1 MIHAARLVLGHRNND
16 WINWYQF
23 FQFLETKSWETIE
36 LRQLAQ
42 VLQQV
47 GISEESS
54 KRCIANE
61 YLENYS
67 GDELN
72 TRIADD
78 EKVIPFFIEN
88 IDLIAEALGLLPS
101 KNQNSWRYYDPIKA
115 LALLQRFPQVP
126 KQFIPRLLEFALGD
140 GKRLRFDAQEV
151 LKKLPDIHLRA
162 IEALENGKQEIR
174 ITAVEWLA
182 RLQHPSAV
190 TALYDLLKKRKRSCY
205 CCNSDGFRAVR

>member
-1 MIHAARLVLGHRNND
+1 NND

-23 FQFLETKSWETIE
+23 FQFLETKSWEKIE
-36 LRQLAQ
+36 LRQLDQ

-88 IDLIAEALGLLPS
+88 IDLIAEA
-101 KNQNSWRYYDPIKA
+101 
-115 LALLQRFPQVP
+115 
-126 KQFIPRLLEFALGD
+126 
-140 GKRLRFDAQEV
+140 
-151 LKKLPDIHLRA
+151 
-162 IEALENGKQEIR
+162 
-174 ITAVEWLA
+174 
-182 RLQHPSAV
+182 
-190 TALYDLLKKRKRSCY
+190 
-205 CCNSDGFRAVR
+205 